1 METKSGSKSGSK
13 TNLNESTLPLLE
25 EQETKD
31 VPEKIELTEKDKDE
45 DKKDQNESKKD
56 KKKKEKKEK
65 VKKETTKRSLDAT
78 KCAQNF
84 TVGLNV
90 LDRDEKKINDHVNVQ
105 FEDIIGEPDPT
116 HGFEFIWRLTFLIFN
131 VTRFWVYRF
140 VAAIL
145 AIPFAFFWA
154 IIFAI
159 INIGTIWC
167 CTPSLRVF
175 DLLLHYVHRVWSG
188 LIRTVLDPFFTSAG
202 LLFNNMRSKR
212 ETIQV

>member
-1 METKSGSKSGSK
+1 
-13 TNLNESTLPLLE
+13 
-25 EQETKD
+25 
-31 VPEKIELTEKDKDE
+31 
-45 DKKDQNESKKD
+45 
-56 KKKKEKKEK
+56 
-65 VKKETTKRSLDAT
+65 VKKETTKRSLDA
-78 KCAQNF
+78 CAQNF

-90 LDRDEKKINDHVNVQ
+90 LDRDEKRINDHVNVQ

-145 AIPFAFFWA
+145 AIPFALFWA
-154 IIFAI
+154 IIFAF
-159 INIGTIWC
+159 INISTIWC

-175 DLLLHYVHRVWSG
+175 DLLLHYVHRIWSG
-188 LIRTVLDPFFTSAG
+188 LIRTLLDPIFSSAG

-212 ETIQV
+212 ETIAV

>member
-1 METKSGSKSGSK
+1 METKSGK
-13 TNLNESTLPLLE
+13 
-25 EQETKD
+25 QETKD
-31 VPEKIELTEKDKDE
+31 VPEKIELTEKDKE
-45 DKKDQNESKKD
+45 EKDQNESKKD

-65 VKKETTKRSLDAT
+65 VKKETTKRSLDA
-78 KCAQNF
+78 CAQNF

-90 LDRDEKKINDHVNVQ
+90 LDRDEKRINDHVNVQ

-145 AIPFAFFWA
+145 AIPFALFWA
-154 IIFAI
+154 IIFAF
-159 INIGTIWC
+159 INISTIWC

-188 LIRTVLDPFFTSAG
+188 LIRTLLDPIFSSAG

-212 ETIQV
+212 ETIAV

>member
-1 METKSGSKSGSK
+1 METKSGK
-13 TNLNESTLPLLE
+13 

-31 VPEKIELTEKDKDE
+31 VPEKIELTEKDKE
-45 DKKDQNESKKD
+45 EKDQNESKKD

-65 VKKETTKRSLDAT
+65 VKKETTKRSLDA
-78 KCAQNF
+78 CAQNF

-90 LDRDEKKINDHVNVQ
+90 LDRDEKRINDHVNVQ

-145 AIPFAFFWA
+145 AIPFALFWA
-154 IIFAI
+154 IIFAF
-159 INIGTIWC
+159 INISTIWC

-188 LIRTVLDPFFTSAG
+188 LIRTLLDPIFSSAG

-212 ETIQV
+212 ETIAV

>member
-1 METKSGSKSGSK
+1 METKSGK
-13 TNLNESTLPLLE
+13 

-31 VPEKIELTEKDKDE
+31 VPEKIELTEKDKE
-45 DKKDQNESKKD
+45 EKDQNESKKD

-65 VKKETTKRSLDAT
+65 VKKETTKRSLDA
-78 KCAQNF
+78 CAQNF

-90 LDRDEKKINDHVNVQ
+90 LDRDEKRINDHVNVQ

-145 AIPFAFFWA
+145 AIPFALFWA
-154 IIFAI
+154 IIFAF
-159 INIGTIWC
+159 INISTIWC

-175 DLLLHYVHRVWSG
+175 DLLLHYVHRIWSG
-188 LIRTVLDPFFTSAG
+188 LIRTLLDPIFSSAG

-212 ETIQV
+212 ETIAV

>member
-13 TNLNESTLPLLE
+13 TKLNESTLPLLE

-31 VPEKIELTEKDKDE
+31 VPEKIELTEKDKE
-45 DKKDQNESKKD
+45 EKDQNESKKD

-65 VKKETTKRSLDAT
+65 VKKETTKRSLDA
-78 KCAQNF
+78 CAQNF

-90 LDRDEKKINDHVNVQ
+90 LDRDEKRINDHVNVQ

-145 AIPFAFFWA
+145 AIPFALFWA
-154 IIFAI
+154 IIFAF
-159 INIGTIWC
+159 INISTIWC

-175 DLLLHYVHRVWSG
+175 DLLLHYVHRIWSG
-188 LIRTVLDPFFTSAG
+188 LIRTLLDPIFSSAG

-212 ETIQV
+212 ETIAV